1 MDVIRNAAEPKCSA
15 HLVNSISTID
25 AILMNGPEIFKRQLK
40 NLFGLG
46 GLKHDEDFASV
57 LEVYTY

>member
-15 HLVNSISTID
+15 HLVNSINTID
-25 AILMNGPEIFKRQLK
+25 SILMNGPEIFKRQLK

-57 LEVYTY
+57 LEVHTY